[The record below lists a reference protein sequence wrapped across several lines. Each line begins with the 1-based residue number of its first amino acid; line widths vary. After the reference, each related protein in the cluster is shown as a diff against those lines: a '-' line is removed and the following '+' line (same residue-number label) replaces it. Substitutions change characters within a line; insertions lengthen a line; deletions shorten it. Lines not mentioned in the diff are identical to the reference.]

1 MQSEET
7 SQNQNSNQNVDTTYL
22 IPGSIILAGLI
33 IAGAIYYSKSDQVN
47 NRKLPDNINSPKE
60 TAVNVEAIKP
70 VSSRDHILGNPK
82 APVKLIEFS
91 DLECPFCKNFHLTL
105 KKIMSEY
112 GNDGRLAWIYRH
124 FPLDAIHSQSRKE
137 AVATECAND
146 LGGNNKFWEYLDKVF
161 VVTPSNNGL
170 DLAIL
175 PRLAKEIGLDEAKF
189 RICLESNRYDDHIQ
203 QDLDDAQNSGGNGTP
218 FNVIIASNGKKFPFS
233 GALPYDQVKSL
244 IEKALKEK

>member
-233 GALPYDQVKSL
+233 GALPYD
-244 IEKALKEK
+244 